1 MGVGVSLA
9 PGTSSRAPGH
19 LLLPPV
25 AGLHPAGDQTSVP
38 TWRAVCCWLVDIQKL
53 PLVCTHPGKLLT
65 GLSILTVMPR
75 RGPMWRLPPLWAV
88 SLFWRREER
97 PPCLPLRG
105 EGGHQWPC
113 GLCEVP
119 GLDCLTCLGFPCLVL
134 ILMLE
139 AQPLCTRAK
148 RNLMLAPMPKSRHFL
163 QFRGVIS
170 RQEGPCVLPPVP
182 LICAHRAHRGSPAWG
197 WEAWTLPTL
206 LWLQA
211 ESFPR
216 VVPPCHQNSEPCQS
230 NT

>member
-148 RNLMLAPMPKSRHFL
+148 RNLRDRVLGDVEKNSFIPLSGKGGHSSLMPSSLCAPT
-163 QFRGVIS
+163 
-170 RQEGPCVLPPVP
+170 QEDLVRSC
-182 LICAHRAHRGSPAWG
+182 RAAAQG
-197 WEAWTLPTL
+197 W
-206 LWLQA
+206 
-211 ESFPR
+211 S
-216 VVPPCHQNSEPCQS
+216 CC
-230 NT
+230 